1 MKNLISAA
9 TVASAVILS
18 CAPSAH
24 AAFIQNG
31 TGLISPTSVIT
42 FDEIVLP
49 YLTQVSTQ
57 YSSLGISFSPFGFYF
72 TSVPAG
78 IDAISNFIPYGY
90 GGDRFAMDVIF
101 SNAVTEAA
109 FQAIGPG
116 DATATFTAYLGGN
129 PVESV
134 YAALTQGVSYY
145 GFEGITFDRISI
157 SPYAPSGDPFWAGWR
172 SPLILDNIQRSTQS
186 QVPAPIPLLGVGA
199 ALCYSRKL
207 RKRIKTRNALEVMS
221 AIG

>member
-9 TVASAVILS
+9 TVASAVLLS

-57 YSSLGISFSPFGFYF
+57 YSSLGIAFSPFGYYL
-72 TSVPAG
+72 AG
-78 IDAISNFIPYGY
+78 LNNTISNFIPNGY
-90 GGDRFAMDVIF
+90 GGDRFAMDMNF
-101 SNAVTEAA
+101 TNAVTEAA

-157 SPYAPSGDPFWAGWR
+157 SPYAPSGDPFGAGWR
-172 SPLILDNIQRSTQS
+172 SPLILDNIQRSSQA
-186 QVPAPIPLLGVGA
+186 QVPAPMPLLGVGA
-199 ALCYSRKL
+199 AFCYSRKL

>member
-1 MKNLISAA
+1 M
-9 TVASAVILS
+9 
-18 CAPSAH
+18 
-24 AAFIQNG
+24 
-31 TGLISPTSVIT
+31 T
-42 FDEIVLP
+42 FDEIILP
-49 YLTQVSTQ
+49 YLTQVGTQ
-57 YSSLGISFSPFGFYF
+57 YSSLGIAFSPFGFYF

-109 FQAIGPG
+109 FQAIGPV
-116 DATATFTAYLGGN
+116 DATATFTGYLGGN
-129 PVESV
+129 PVESF
-134 YAALTQGVSYY
+134 YASLTQGVSYY
-145 GFEGITFDRISI
+145 GFEGITFDRTSI
-157 SPYAPSGDPFWAGWR
+157 SPYAPSGDPFGAGWR

-186 QVPAPIPLLGVGA
+186 TVPAPMPLLGVGA
-199 ALCYSRKL
+199 TLCYSRKL

>member
-57 YSSLGISFSPFGFYF
+57 YNSLGISFSPFGFYF

-134 YAALTQGVSYY
+134 NAALTQGVSYY

-157 SPYAPSGDPFWAGWR
+157 SPYAPSGDPFGAGWR

-186 QVPAPIPLLGVGA
+186 QVPAPMPLLGVGA

-207 RKRIKTRNALEVMS
+207 RKRIMTRNALEVIS